1 MISLSKLLKAQHTS
15 LRPEFYTVPVTEIQV
30 AKQSELVPDPAWE
43 AMKNEAFAQADAI
56 REQAKREAATLVQEA
71 QATTGAMLDKERVR
85 VQAIVEAEMAE
96 AKRIGYEEGA
106 ERARLDLEAQYAN
119 RFNQIEL
126 VYQSAIDD
134 RRVYLAEAEP
144 MIVDLACEVA
154 RKIMLRETSVDRTW
168 VYDVVRKALEE
179 VNDVGKIEVRVHP
192 DDFELVNH
200 NREGLRKEVPGQ
212 SEVLVLP
219 DRGVHAGGCVVHTA
233 FGNIDARIDT
243 QLEEVRKALQEVAA
257 SLES

>member
-1 MISLSKLLKAQHTS
+1 LSKLLKAQHTS

-30 AKQSELVPDPAWE
+30 TRQTELVPDPEWE
-43 AMKNEAFAQADAI
+43 AMKSKAHAQAETI
-56 REQAKREAATLVQEA
+56 REQARTEAAQMIQEA
-71 QATTGAMLDKERVR
+71 QATSETLLENERVR
-85 VQAIVEAEMAE
+85 VQAILEAEVAE
-96 AKRIGYEEGA
+96 AKRIGYEESA
-106 ERARLDLEAQYAN
+106 ERARLDLEAQYAD
-119 RFNQIEL
+119 RFAQIQL
-126 VYQSAIDD
+126 VYLSAIED
-134 RRVYLAEAEP
+134 RRTYLAESDP

-154 RKIMLRETSVDRTW
+154 RKIMLRETSVDRSW
-168 VYDVVRKALEE
+168 VLDVVRKALEE

-192 DDFELVNH
+192 EDFELVNQ

-257 SLES
+257 SLEP

>member
-1 MISLSKLLKAQHTS
+1 MSKLLKAQHTS

-30 AKQSELVPDPAWE
+30 AKHTELVPDPHWE
-43 AMKNEAFAQADAI
+43 AMKNEAYAQAEAI
-56 REQAKREAATLVQEA
+56 REQARLEAASLLQEA
-71 QATTGAMLDKERVR
+71 QATADAMLDNERVR
-85 VQAIVEAEMAE
+85 VQTILEAEVAE
-96 AKRIGYEEGA
+96 AKQNGYEESA
-106 ERARLDLEAQYAN
+106 ERARRDIEALYAD
-119 RFNQIEL
+119 RFAQIEL

-134 RRVYLAEAEP
+134 RRTYLAEAEP
-144 MIVDLACEVA
+144 MVVDLACEVA
-154 RKIMLRETSVDRTW
+154 RKIMLRETSVDRSW
-168 VYDVVRKALEE
+168 VLEVVRKALEE

-192 DDFELVNH
+192 EDFELVNQ